1 MVAAD
6 MVLVAVCVETGGRM
20 AVVGVPAGMV
30 PIEAS
35 VGIAEMGIAVAAVHV
50 VRDIAVRR
58 N

>member
-1 MVAAD
+1 M
-6 MVLVAVCVETGGRM
+6 T
-20 AVVGVPAGMV
+20 VVGVPAGMV

-58 N
+58 D